1 MFRGLRGCRG
11 CVGSWVGRCRET
23 WRLGFLVVRAW
34 IWCMSVFGACV
45 FYECEFAMCDFKRL
59 VITHECF
66 AMCVFR

>member
-1 MFRGLRGCRG
+1 
-11 CVGSWVGRCRET
+11 
-23 WRLGFLVVRAW
+23 LGFLVVRAW

-59 VITHECF
+59 MITHECF